1 MTVTTLPSMAEF
13 KAPPFRVYNERT
25 WDKIPHLQKLSPDLR
40 ESMRIVAKVLPFRV
54 NEFVLDNLIDWDRA
68 ADDPMF
74 RLLFPQPEML
84 EPEDFARIRDLVR
97 ADADKKALA
106 AAINDVRMKLN
117 PHPAGQMELN
127 VPRDDDGNVID
138 GLQHKYDE
146 TVLFFPSQGQTCHS
160 YCSFCFRWPQF
171 VGIKDLRFASSE
183 AAKLHGYLRAN
194 PQVTDLLM
202 TGGDPMVAKT
212 RHLAAYLEP
221 LLEPEFAHIQNIR
234 IGTKSLTYWPFR
246 YLTDE
251 DADDLLLLF
260 ERLTAA
266 GKHVAIMAHYN
277 HWRELDNVA
286 VEAAI
291 ARIRAT
297 GANIRAQG
305 PLLGHINDSADVWAR
320 MWKRQVQLGIIPYY
334 MFVERDTGAKRYFEV
349 PLARAYEIYR
359 DAIQQVSGLARTVRG
374 PSMSAGPGKVEIQG
388 VSEVAGEKVFV
399 LRLLQGRKSEW
410 TNRPFFAA
418 YDDRAGWLNQLKP
431 AFGENAFFFED
442 EYRKMC
448 HSAGVESKLPL

>member
-1 MTVTTLPSMAEF
+1 MTVTTLLSTAEF

-25 WDKIPHLQKLSPDLR
+25 WDKIPHLEKLSPDLR
-40 ESMRIVAKVLPFRV
+40 ESMRVVAKVLPFRV

-74 RLLFPQPEML
+74 RLVFPQPEML

-97 ADADKKALA
+97 ADADKKQLA
-106 AAINDVRMKLN
+106 AAIHDVRMKLN

-127 VPRDDDGNVID
+127 VPRDDDGNIID

-183 AAKLHGYLRAN
+183 AARLHSYLRAN
-194 PQVTDLLM
+194 PQVTDLLV
-202 TGGDPMVAKT
+202 TGGDPMVART
-212 RHLAAYLEP
+212 RHLATYLEP
-221 LLEPEFAHIQNIR
+221 LLEPEFAHVQNIR

-277 HWRELDNVA
+277 HWRELETGA

-291 ARIRAT
+291 ARIRGT

-305 PLLGHINDSADVWAR
+305 PLLGHINDDANVWAR

-349 PLARAYEIYR
+349 PLARAFQIYR
-359 DAIQQVSGLARTVRG
+359 DAIRQVSGLARTVRG
-374 PSMSAGPGKVEIQG
+374 PSMSAGPGKVEVQG
-388 VSEVAGEKVFV
+388 ITEVAGEKVFV
-399 LRLLQGRKSEW
+399 LRLLQGRKAEW

-418 YDDRAGWLNQLKP
+418 YDEKAGWLSDLKP
-431 AFGENAFFFED
+431 AFGENAFFFEE
-442 EYRKMC
+442 EYRAMC
-448 HSAGVESKLPL
+448 QSAGVGDKLPL

>member
-1 MTVTTLPSMAEF
+1 MTVTTLLSTAEF

-25 WDKIPHLQKLSPDLR
+25 WDKIPHLEKLSPDLR
-40 ESMRIVAKVLPFRV
+40 ESMRVVAKVLPFRV

-74 RLLFPQPEML
+74 RLVFPQPEML

-97 ADADKKALA
+97 ADADKKQLA
-106 AAINDVRMKLN
+106 AAIHDVRMKLN

-127 VPRDDDGNVID
+127 VPRDDDGNIID

-183 AAKLHGYLRAN
+183 AARLHSYLRAN
-194 PQVTDLLM
+194 PQVTDLLV
-202 TGGDPMVAKT
+202 TGGDPMVART
-212 RHLAAYLEP
+212 RHLATYLEP
-221 LLEPEFAHIQNIR
+221 LLEPEFAHVQNIR

-277 HWRELDNVA
+277 HWRELETGA

-291 ARIRAT
+291 ARIRGT

-305 PLLGHINDSADVWAR
+305 PLLGHINDDANVWAR

-349 PLARAYEIYR
+349 PLARAFQIYR
-359 DAIQQVSGLARTVRG
+359 DAIRQVSGLARTVRG
-374 PSMSAGPGKVEIQG
+374 
-388 VSEVAGEKVFV
+388 
-399 LRLLQGRKSEW
+399 RR
-410 TNRPFFAA
+410 
-418 YDDRAGWLNQLKP
+418 
-431 AFGENAFFFED
+431 
-442 EYRKMC
+442 
-448 HSAGVESKLPL
+448 